1 MDKRTQSLP
10 AAWQK
15 QKLDM
20 TSPPKQGPS
29 QTMAPTSRS
38 LDVGGGFMDA
48 VMRNRPSSQVEQRSV
63 PQAPIP
69 TEVTDVLSDAP
80 GGYVSQILAG
90 VGSLATEEQGSGG
103 GGNTSSSI
111 GKGLI

>member
-1 MDKRTQSLP
+1 MEKRTQSLP
-10 AAWQK
+10 PAWQK
-15 QKLDM
+15 GKVPM
-20 TSPPKQGPS
+20 TEEPKQGPS
-29 QTMAPTSRS
+29 KTIPSTRS
-38 LDVGGGFMDA
+38 LDLGGGGFMDA

-90 VGSLATEEQGSGG
+90 VGSLASEEQGSGG

-111 GKGLI
+111 GKGMI